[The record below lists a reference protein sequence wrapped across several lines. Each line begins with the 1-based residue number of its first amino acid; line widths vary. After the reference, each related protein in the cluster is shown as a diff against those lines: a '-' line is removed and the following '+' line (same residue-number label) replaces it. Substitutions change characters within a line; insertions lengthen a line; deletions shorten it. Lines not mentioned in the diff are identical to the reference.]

1 MKQGILT
8 VLVWLV
14 LTGFVF
20 GQSPATPQAPAGNTS
35 ATTKES
41 TELLATISR
50 LDSQLFEAFNT
61 RNLEVIK
68 TMFAKD
74 VEFYHDT
81 GGVANY
87 DQTMESFKNLFEQ
100 SKTNGLRRD
109 LVKGSLEVYPIKDFG
124 AIQVGQHR
132 FCHKENGRDDCG
144 TFKFVHVWRFKDGEW
159 KISRVV
165 SYGH

>member
-8 VLVWLV
+8 VLVLLV
-14 LTGFVF
+14 MTGFVF
-20 GQSPATPQAPAGNTS
+20 GQSPTTPQAPAGTPP
-35 ATTKES
+35 AATKEA
-41 TELLATISR
+41 TELFSTISR

-61 RNLEVIK
+61 RNLEVLK
-68 TMFAKD
+68 MMFAKD

-87 DQTMESFKNLFEQ
+87 DQTIENLKNLFEQ

-124 AIQVGQHR
+124 AIQIGQHR
-132 FCHKENGRDDCG
+132 FCHKEPGRDDCG